1 MPGLRLFSV
10 GYQGRTLAELVR
22 LLERADVDLVID
34 VRELPW
40 SRKPGLSRRGL
51 EAGLAKAGITYLH
64 ARFAG
69 NPRGLRAKAKSYEEI
84 LRRYEGYLS
93 RHPEIILEL
102 DSVFEEW
109 KGRRGAIC
117 LLCYERHPADCH
129 RSILLHHWRQ
139 ATEDCSPVVH
149 LDPDGAPRFTLRTL
163 AGAGPSTPAAVGTT
177 SR

>member
-1 MPGLRLFSV
+1 MAGLRLYSV

-22 LLERADVDLVID
+22 LLARSGVDLVID

-51 EAGLAKAGITYLH
+51 ETGLAKVGITYMH

-69 NPRGLRAKAKSYEEI
+69 NPRELRITAKSYEEI

-102 DSVFEEW
+102 DSIFEAW
-109 KGRRGAIC
+109 KSRRGAIC

-139 ATEDCSPVVH
+139 AMEDCSPVVH
-149 LDPDGAPRFTLRTL
+149 LDPDGAPRFTLRAL
-163 AGAGPSTPAAVGTT
+163 AEADPSTRAAVGTT